1 MSVPVLVIQAA
12 NGDVFISEY
21 PANPLDGLAIQ
32 SISLVSLNTSNASG
46 INQGA
51 SNVQGATIVCFALGT
66 LIATRTGEVAV
77 ETLVVGD
84 LVMTL
89 DHGLQP
95 IRWNRFHDC
104 PLDGVE
110 QSQKPMPFAAG
121 SQGERVPEQDLIVSP
136 NHRILVG
143 GGGQLAIDFA
153 EEALVAAKALIP
165 LAGVRHMA
173 GKRRITWVHFA
184 CDRHEVVTANGCL
197 TESLLLG
204 PIVLACLTVK
214 ECGDVEAIF
223 GSKTALLDVLNG
235 PLARVCLPVQEV
247 RRALKSHR
255 RTVACLAPATSKC
268 KSSGI

>member
-1 MSVPVLVIQAA
+1 
-12 NGDVFISEY
+12 
-21 PANPLDGLAIQ
+21 
-32 SISLVSLNTSNASG
+32 VSLNTSNASG
-46 INQGA
+46 INLGA

-66 LIATRTGEVAV
+66 LIATRSGEVAV

-95 IRWNRFHDC
+95 IRWIRFHDC

-110 QSQKPMPFAAG
+110 QSPKPMLFAAG
-121 SQGERVPEQDLIVSP
+121 SLGEGVPEQDLIVSP

-153 EEALVAAKALIP
+153 EEALVAAKALTP
-165 LAGVRHMA
+165 LAGVRDMA

-204 PIVLACLTVK
+204 PMVLACLTAK
-214 ECGDVEAIF
+214 ERGDVEAIF
-223 GSKTALLDVLNG
+223 GRKTALLDALNG

-255 RTVACLAPATSKC
+255 RMSGARHIQVQGHRYLN
-268 KSSGI
+268 KSWPIADRAGNAALRSHVVP